1 MVGKNDYP
9 LSVGDRNFFKKGE
22 YIDKSVI
29 DLFSLHMIRGNAES
43 MNDANA
49 IIISRSTAESIFGDK
64 DPMNQTVRISASR
77 DATITGVYENIAAN
91 SMFGGIEFF
100 GNFEGLKN
108 AAFPN

>member
-1 MVGKNDYP
+1 M
-9 LSVGDRNFFKKGE
+9 SVGDRNFFKKGE